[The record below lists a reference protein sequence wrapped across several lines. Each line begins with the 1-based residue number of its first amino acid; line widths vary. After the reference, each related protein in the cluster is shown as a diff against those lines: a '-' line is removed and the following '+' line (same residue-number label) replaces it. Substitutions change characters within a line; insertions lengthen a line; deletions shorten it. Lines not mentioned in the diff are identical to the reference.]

1 MQLNMNFRLFL
12 YSFLILISF
21 SNICFIRVNKL
32 TSNNAVVVD
41 SIDFFAKVDTIVK
54 KAYSVMGTP
63 YKWAGASPS
72 TGFDC
77 SGFVYWC
84 FKHVGITIPRSS
96 QGLYAMGEKIEM
108 RDAQAGD
115 VILFKG
121 TNANTKG
128 VGHVGIVTSLP
139 GNELKFVHSSSSKQ
153 HWGVIET
160 IYGQSYYTKR
170 FIGVRRLIKIKNN

>member
-1 MQLNMNFRLFL
+1 MGLNRK
-12 YSFLILISF
+12 IK
-21 SNICFIRVNKL
+21 FIVVLAVL
-32 TSNNAVVVD
+32 TMVSLHWHFALPVKNAGGKPVVVD
-41 SIDFFAKVDTIVK
+41 SLELQSKVDTILK

-63 YKWAGASPS
+63 YKWAGASPK

-84 FKHVGITIPRSS
+84 FQHVGITIPRSS
-96 QGLYAMGEKIEM
+96 QGLYAMGQVIEM
-108 RDAQAGD
+108 ENAQAGD

-128 VGHVGIVTSLP
+128 VGHVGIVTSKKGEPLT
-139 GNELKFVHSSSSKQ
+139 FVHSSSSKQ

-160 IYGQSYYTKR
+160 VYGHSYYTKR
-170 FIGVRRLIKIKNN
+170 YIGVRRLMIKNI